1 VLSRTEQQV
10 HDDTPRT
17 RGVLFRAQF
26 QNQVSGLIR
35 FAIRADRKPAI
46 MAVTNWGQLNENLMN
61 AAAAGGRADSVPTIA
76 PMA

>member
-1 VLSRTEQQV
+1 
-10 HDDTPRT
+10 
-17 RGVLFRAQF
+17 
-26 QNQVSGLIR
+26 
-35 FAIRADRKPAI
+35 